1 MTTRHKQVEVVKDT
15 LQVPTGIAGIKLTF
29 YNVDHLGKNNHVI
42 HGSFC
47 VHQTNTDQIHD
58 IKFYVLDELQLVN
71 WFLMSMR
78 STYYSIINDCMYYSG
93 QVISNNFRLGIT
105 SNSHIYFALDNRY
118 STLAAKQV
126 SVSIH
131 EEWDEQL
138 SSLDLVTTMPPDD
151 KSLNDDVIQMIERS
165 KGSLKIISPY
175 IDMSFIA
182 EILKK
187 IKEGVNIQIITRT
200 RKEFIGKDKKASFDY
215 ISQNIQKNHRTNEY
229 VHSRIIIRD
238 SNEALIS
245 SADLTQDSLVGQ
257 FNAGIIV
264 SESNVIKKLLDY
276 FEKVWTRSSFA

>member
-1 MTTRHKQVEVVKDT
+1 
-15 LQVPTGIAGIKLTF
+15 
-29 YNVDHLGKNNHVI
+29 
-42 HGSFC
+42 
-47 VHQTNTDQIHD
+47 
-58 IKFYVLDELQLVN
+58 
-71 WFLMSMR
+71 
-78 STYYSIINDCMYYSG
+78 MYYSG
-93 QVISNNFRLGIT
+93 QVISNNFRLSIT
-105 SNSHIYFALDNRY
+105 SSRHIYFALDNRY
-118 STLAAKQV
+118 STLTAKQV

-131 EEWDEQL
+131 EEWDEQF

-165 KGSLKIISPY
+165 KGNLKIISPY
-175 IDMSFIA
+175 IDISFIA

-200 RKEFIGKDKKASFDY
+200 REEFIGKDKKASFDY
-215 ISQNIQKNHRTNEY
+215 ISQNIQKNHRTNAY